1 MYICIYVY
9 QGPRSRGAKGTIAP
23 PNNFAVNSTF

>member
-1 MYICIYVY
+1 MFISVTSGTAE
-9 QGPRSRGAKGTIAP
+9 QGAKGAIAP